1 MERIESILVATDL
14 SEASDAALVHAA
26 RLAKEANAP
35 LRVVHIA
42 SSETN
47 DVLASVLPETKDV
60 STEYFRKHASQA
72 LETRLKDLKL
82 PVDPVVQVR
91 FGKPHKE
98 IIAAIEES
106 NANLLVLGATGQ
118 GGRRLGTVAG
128 RCIRMSPVSVLQ
140 VPVGHAKRFKSIVA
154 CVDFTDES
162 HEVLRQATVMANYE
176 QAELRALYV
185 YHIPDV
191 SPFYS
196 SNLPDMSAIKAY
208 PDVMASRFKEQLE
221 PAAGGR
227 EVSLSMVENIDYTRG
242 ILEHVKNKHIDLIV
256 LGLTKRTKIGY
267 AIMGTTAEKVI
278 RDSDGAV
285 FVVN

>member
-1 MERIESILVATDL
+1 MERVESILVATDL

-26 RLAKEANAP
+26 RLAKDTGAQ
-35 LRVVHIA
+35 LRVVHVA

-47 DVLASVLPETKDV
+47 DVLASVMPETKDA
-60 STEYFRKHASQA
+60 STEYFRKHASEG
-72 LETRLKDLKL
+72 LETRLAGLKL
-82 PVDPVVQVR
+82 PVNPAVEVR
-91 FGKPHKE
+91 FGKAHKE
-98 IIAAIEES
+98 IIAALEAS
-106 NANLLVLGATGQ
+106 KANLLVLGATGQ

-140 VPVGHAKRFKSIVA
+140 VPAGHANRFERIVA
-154 CVDFTDES
+154 CLDFTDES
-162 HEVLRQATVMANYE
+162 REVLHQASIMAEVE
-176 QAELRALYV
+176 QAELHALYV

-196 SNLPDMSAIKAY
+196 SNLPDMSAIKQY
-208 PDVMASRFKEQLE
+208 PDVMASRFKRQFE

-227 EVSLSMVENIDYTRG
+227 EVSLSLVENIDYTKG
-242 ILEHVKNKHIDLIV
+242 ILQHVKRKDIDLIV
-256 LGLTKRTKIGY
+256 LGLTKRTKLGY

>member
-26 RLAKEANAP
+26 RLAKDADAP
-35 LRVVHIA
+35 LRVVHVA

-47 DVLASVLPETKDV
+47 EVLARVMPETKSA
-60 STEYFRKHASQA
+60 STEYFRKHAS
-72 LETRLKDLKL
+72 ETLKTRIAGLKL
-82 PVDPVVQVR
+82 PVEPAVEVR

-98 IIAAIEES
+98 IIAALEES
-106 NANLLVLGATGQ
+106 KANLLVLGATGQ
-118 GGRRLGTVAG
+118 GGHRLGTVAG

-140 VPVGHAKRFKSIVA
+140 VPAGHAKRFKSIVA

-162 HEVLRQATVMANYE
+162 REVLRQASIMAKYE
-176 QAELRALYV
+176 QAKLHALYI

-191 SPFYS
+191 SPFHS
-196 SNLPDMSAIKAY
+196 SNLPDMSAIKEY
-208 PDVMASRFKEQLE
+208 PNVMASRFKEQLE
-221 PAAGGR
+221 PAAGGY
-227 EVSLSMVENIDYTRG
+227 EVSLSLVESIDYTRG
-242 ILEHVKNKHIDLIV
+242 ILEHVKRKDLDLIV
-256 LGLTKRTKIGY
+256 LGLTKRTKLGY
-267 AIMGTTAEKVI
+267 AIMGTTAEKII